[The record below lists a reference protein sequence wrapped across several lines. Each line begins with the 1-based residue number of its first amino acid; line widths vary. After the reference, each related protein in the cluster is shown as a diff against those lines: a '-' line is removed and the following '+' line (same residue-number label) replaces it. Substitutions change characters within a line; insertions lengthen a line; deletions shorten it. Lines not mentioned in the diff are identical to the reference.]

1 LIIIYWLSKA
11 REVKKMLDTLDR
23 LYIGA
28 QIRKR
33 NFIEN
38 FKNDESGVSNF
49 VATVLLILMVVL
61 IGGAVWG
68 FLSGYFTDM
77 FQRIKTNDKTYQDSI
92 ANPYG
97 GG

>member
-1 LIIIYWLSKA
+1 
-11 REVKKMLDTLDR
+11 MLGTLDR

-49 VATVLLILMVVL
+49 VSTVLLILMVVL

-68 FLSGYFTDM
+68 FLSGYFESLFKSITSGSTDM
-77 FQRIKTNDKTYQDSI
+77 KKDDIPIPSF
-92 ANPYG
+92 
-97 GG
+97 

>member
-1 LIIIYWLSKA
+1 
-11 REVKKMLDTLDR
+11 MLNRLDR
-23 LYIGA
+23 LYIQA
-28 QIRKR
+28 QIKKR
-33 NFIEN
+33 AFIEN

-77 FQRIKTNDKTYQDSI
+77 FKKIYDGNPGMGCGPS
-92 ANPYG
+92 NPYDG
-97 GG
+97 

>member
-1 LIIIYWLSKA
+1 
-11 REVKKMLDTLDR
+11 MLNTLDR

-49 VATVLLILMVVL
+49 VATVLLILIVVMV
-61 IGGAVWG
+61 GSAVYG
-68 FLSGYFTDM
+68 FLSGYFKDL
-77 FQRIKTNDKTYQDSI
+77 FLKIKMPDYETKPIPS
-92 ANPYG
+92 G
-97 GG
+97 HG

>member
-1 LIIIYWLSKA
+1 MLSK
-11 REVKKMLDTLDR
+11 LDR
-23 LYIGA
+23 IYIDA

-33 NFIEN
+33 NLIHD

-68 FLSGYFTDM
+68 FLSGYFSEL
-77 FQRIKTNDKTYQDSI
+77 FESIKSGSTSMGSGDITTGY
-92 ANPYG
+92 
-97 GG
+97 

>member
-1 LIIIYWLSKA
+1 
-11 REVKKMLDTLDR
+11 MLNTLDR

-33 NFIEN
+33 AFIEN
-38 FKNDESGVSNF
+38 FKDDESGVSNF

-68 FLSGYFTDM
+68 FLSGYFTEL
-77 FQRIKTNDKTYQDSI
+77 FEKIKSGSTSMGSGDISTGY
-92 ANPYG
+92 
-97 GG
+97 

>member
-1 LIIIYWLSKA
+1 MLSA
-11 REVKKMLDTLDR
+11 LDR

-33 NFIEN
+33 NLIEN
-38 FKNDESGVSNF
+38 FKTDESGVSNF

-68 FLSGYFTDM
+68 FLSGYFTELFED
-77 FQRIKTNDKTYQDSI
+77 IKSGSTSMGSGDITTGY
-92 ANPYG
+92 
-97 GG
+97 

>member
-1 LIIIYWLSKA
+1 
-11 REVKKMLDTLDR
+11 MLGTLDR

-33 NFIEN
+33 IFIEN

-68 FLSGYFTDM
+68 FLGGYFEDL
-77 FQRIKTNDKTYQDSI
+77 FKQIKTPSYDPNIGTDH
-92 ANPYG
+92 G
-97 GG
+97 

>member
-1 LIIIYWLSKA
+1 
-11 REVKKMLDTLDR
+11 MLDCM
-23 LYIGA
+23 YIGA

-68 FLSGYFTDM
+68 FLGGYFEDLFEKIKMPDYDGSTIGTDH
-77 FQRIKTNDKTYQDSI
+77 
-92 ANPYG
+92 G
-97 GG
+97 

>member
-1 LIIIYWLSKA
+1 
-11 REVKKMLDTLDR
+11 MLNKLDS
-23 LYIGA
+23 LYIAA
-28 QIRKR
+28 QIKKR

-68 FLSGYFTDM
+68 FLSGYFTEL
-77 FQRIKTNDKTYQDSI
+77 FEKIKSGSTSMGSGDIDTGY
-92 ANPYG
+92 
-97 GG
+97 

>member
-1 LIIIYWLSKA
+1 
-11 REVKKMLDTLDR
+11 MLGTLDR

-28 QIRKR
+28 QIRMR

-61 IGGAVWG
+61 IGAAVWA
-68 FLSGYFTDM
+68 FLKGYFNKL
-77 FQRIKTNDKTYQDSI
+77 FQNINQNSNTIKQGDIKTGYE
-92 ANPYG
+92 
-97 GG
+97 

>member
-1 LIIIYWLSKA
+1 
-11 REVKKMLDTLDR
+11 MLNTLDR

-33 NFIEN
+33 AFIEN
-38 FKNDESGVSNF
+38 FKDDESGVSNF

-68 FLSGYFTDM
+68 FLSGYFTEL
-77 FQRIKTNDKTYQDSI
+77 FKSIKDGSTTMDKGNIDTGY
-92 ANPYG
+92 N
-97 GG
+97 